1 MEIQILML
9 LYIILIFTGN
19 YDFDGKLASVQLD
32 DYRCIAS
39 IAMICSTAII
49 LTSLR
54 FSDLKWNT
62 ICITVHFDLVNAM
75 FEHVTAFSWDVLEL

>member
-1 MEIQILML
+1 MILMVSL
-9 LYIILIFTGN
+9 QC
-19 YDFDGKLASVQLD
+19 VQLD
-32 DYRCIAS
+32 DYCCIAS
-39 IAMICSTAII
+39 IAMICSTSIT